1 MSLEEKH
8 LQLKNH
14 IRELGSVLVAFSGG
28 VDSTLVLA
36 VAREVFADGVLAV
49 TARSESLPARELAEA
64 ARLAHEIGVPH
75 EILDTQEMASADYTR
90 NPVNRCY
97 HCKSELYGKLEQ
109 LARERGLRHIINGI
123 NRDDL
128 GDHRP
133 GIQAAREYGVRSPL
147 VEAGLSKQD
156 VRALSREMGLTVWA
170 KPAMACLSSRVPYG
184 EPITPEKLAAIE
196 SAEDILLDLGF
207 GDLRVRHHGE
217 VARIELQ
224 KEDIPR
230 FFSGPAADDA
240 RRKIQALGFKFITVD
255 IEGFRSGRMNEG
267 MRSEG

>member
-1 MSLEEKH
+1 MSLTEKH

-14 IRELGSVLVAFSGG
+14 IKALESVLVAFSGG

-36 VAREVFADGVLAV
+36 VARETLAGRVLAV
-49 TARSESLPARELAEA
+49 TARSESLPERELAEA
-64 ARLAHEIGVPH
+64 SRLAREIGVAH
-75 EILDTQEMASADYTR
+75 EILDTEEMASLDYRR

-109 LARERGLRHIINGI
+109 MAQKRCLRHVINGI
-123 NRDDL
+123 NVDDL

-133 GIQAAREYGVRSPL
+133 GLEAAREYGVKSPL
-147 VEAGLSKQD
+147 VEAGLNKED
-156 VRALSREMGLTVWA
+156 VRGLSRHLGLSVWS

-196 SAEDILLDLGF
+196 RAEDILLSLGF
-207 GDLRVRHHGE
+207 SDLRVRHHGE

-230 FFSGPAADDA
+230 FLSSPAADDA
-240 RRKIQALGFKFITVD
+240 RRGIQALGFKFITVD

-267 MRSEG
+267 ITR

>member
-1 MSLEEKH
+1 MSLKEKH
-8 LQLKNH
+8 LRLKNQ
-14 IRELGSVLVAFSGG
+14 IQELGGVLVAFSGG

-36 VAREVFADGVLAV
+36 VAREALPGGVLAV

-64 ARLAHEIGVPH
+64 QRLARELGVPH
-75 EILDTQEMASADYTR
+75 EILDTEEMASADYAS

-97 HCKSELYGKLEQ
+97 HCKSELYGKLQQ
-109 LARERGLRHIINGI
+109 LAQKRGLRHIVNGI

-133 GIQAAREYGVRSPL
+133 GIEAARDFGVKSPL
-147 VEAGLSKQD
+147 VEAGLGKED
-156 VRALSREMGLTVWA
+156 VRALSREMGLAVWS

-196 SAEDILLDLGF
+196 SAEDVLLALGF
-207 GDLRVRHHGE
+207 SDLRVRHHGDM
-217 VARIELQ
+217 ARIELR

-230 FFSGPAADDA
+230 FFSGPAADEA
-240 RRKIQALGFKFITVD
+240 RRKIQALGFKYITVD
-255 IEGFRSGRMNEG
+255 VEGFRSGRMNEG
-267 MRSEG
+267 IGREA